1 MPRGTEKMSK
11 NDEYVYERCLIE
23 VAPVLKK
30 RGMENYEKTAA
41 NICRMRVD
49 EGVFTEDRNIRS
61 FAGDR
66 DSTQRSFA
74 LELGDPTSMDDYIE
88 YPVVAI
94 TSGPHDENGD
104 QKVFIEPSILEKNVS
119 AFAELPVYFNHQR
132 TDDDLLGTAIN
143 PELVDMEDGK
153 KAIKMLARIH
163 KDAAKANEVLE
174 KIENGDMTH
183 VSIDWFSKDIDV
195 LGEPFATDIRP
206 IEVSFIDNE
215 TRTPVCEAC
224 TIEGNEKKCDE
235 HREFGE
241 ESESESDCGC
251 GGHEEDSCAC
261 DTHGNNSEEI
271 NMAEEQVKEV
281 VSEAES
287 ITEREFASM
296 KTQLEEMK
304 GNYAELNS
312 KHEEAIALVSKFQEE
327 KEARE
332 AAEAEARVNSFVS
345 SILEKEVAL
354 GKLEDDGKDARAEE
368 LKAWDN
374 IKLEGFSIAMD
385 SMPVPQETERTYGKG
400 KAHDAEETPEV
411 EADETPRM
419 FAMENGRIVF
429 KGEEN

>member
-1 MPRGTEKMSK
+1 MSTEY
-11 NDEYVYERCLIE
+11 DYERCIIE
-23 VAPVLKK
+23 VGPTLKK
-30 RGMENYEKTAA
+30 RGVEDHQEIAA
-41 NICRMRVD
+41 NMCRMRV
-49 EGVFTEDRNIRS
+49 EDLQTKDRQ
-61 FAGDR
+61 FAVSAGGGQEH
-66 DSTQRSFA
+66 QRTFA
-74 LELGDPTSMDDYIE
+74 LNLEEPVLTDEYIE
-88 YPVVAI
+88 FPVIAI
-94 TSGPHDENGD
+94 TSGPHDEDGD
-104 QKVFIEPSILEKNVS
+104 QKVFIESSVLEKSVEK
-119 AFAELPVYFNHQR
+119 FTELPVYYNHQR
-132 TDDDLLGTAIN
+132 TEDDLLGKAIN
-143 PELVDMEDGK
+143 PQLVELESGK
-153 KAIKMLARIH
+153 KAIKMLAQLY
-163 KDAAKANEVLE
+163 KGAAEKNEVLE

-183 VSIDWFSKDIDV
+183 VSIDWFSKDVDV
-195 LGEPFATDIRP
+195 LGEPFAMDIRP

-215 TRTPVCEAC
+215 TRTPVCDAC
-224 TIEGNEKKCDE
+224 TIEKGKECDE